1 LPAAAGRAGRPAH
14 ASFVSGEAI
23 FVVSL
28 AEAPAATGGIGP
40 NSRDLRTA
48 RRLRLKDAHPAKE
61 RKMTFKLGMRE
72 GAISA
77 AVFGGVMF
85 ALVSVDARV
94 RDHVSELVGNSASVA
109 PLSSRFAE
117 LLDALWSAARY
128 QSIENAPLL
137 VFATVGAVLTVFML
151 RS

>member
-1 LPAAAGRAGRPAH
+1 
-14 ASFVSGEAI
+14 
-23 FVVSL
+23 
-28 AEAPAATGGIGP
+28 
-40 NSRDLRTA
+40 
-48 RRLRLKDAHPAKE
+48 
-61 RKMTFKLGMRE
+61 MTFKLGMRE
-72 GAISA
+72 GAVSA
-77 AVFGGVMF
+77 VVFGGVMF

-109 PLSSRFAE
+109 PMTARFGE